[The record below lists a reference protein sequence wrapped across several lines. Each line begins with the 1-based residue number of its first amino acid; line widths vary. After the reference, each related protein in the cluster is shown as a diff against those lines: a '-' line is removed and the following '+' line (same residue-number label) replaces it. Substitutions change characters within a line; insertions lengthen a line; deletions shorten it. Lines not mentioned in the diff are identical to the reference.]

1 MFVLKISKVIICLS
15 FLILAWSYRK
25 NPEMEKSWIL
35 LAQKIRDYL
44 GFELK
49 DIWIQ
54 KSFNIL
60 TNFIFMASISF
71 LPNFEM
77 GGLLGGIAL
86 MLLTSAKILKNP
98 EYLSF

>member
-1 MFVLKISKVIICLS
+1 MFVLKVSKVIICLS

-25 NPEMEKSWIL
+25 NSEMEKSWIL

-49 DIWIQ
+49 DVWIQ

-60 TNFIFMASISF
+60 TNFLFMAGISF
-71 LPNFEM
+71 LPNFEL
-77 GGLLGGIAL
+77 GGLVGAIAL
-86 MLLTSAKILKNP
+86 MLLTIAKVLKNP
-98 EYLSF
+98 MYLSF